1 MLGTEG
7 GTALGMASRYGL
19 RDWARRETSRW
30 WLVCF
35 YLYEGPYAQRGDA
48 SILPYAV
55 MDQQYIEGGRVPA
68 CP

>member
-1 MLGTEG
+1 M
-7 GTALGMASRYGL
+7 
-19 RDWARRETSRW
+19 TSRW

-55 MDQQYIEGGRVPA
+55 MDPASITRGRAELGMGARMGGGGRRDG
-68 CP
+68 